1 MEDLRNHEGSEF
13 FTRSSAIVTSSST
26 RPTKLPLRQAVYFD
40 IIDKYPKVPKARP
53 STSGN
58 RQELR
63 PLRKGR
69 LELNY
74 IPRQPSAG
82 HQEGNNNIRP
92 GFSFETYN
100 ISTKELRRL
109 HLLNVRKGYMVYNID
124 PQDPL
129 DQNRSLLDRQV
140 QPTVEL
146 CSRGCGTI
154 ATPRLSVAP
163 GGASEIDERCIK
175 GVPIQGP

>member
-1 MEDLRNHEGSEF
+1 MEDLRNDEGSEF

-124 PQDPL
+124 PQDPEDRRAL
-129 DQNRSLLDRQV
+129 RKGGAYTRPQN
-140 QPTVEL
+140 E
-146 CSRGCGTI
+146 CGQERT
-154 ATPRLSVAP
+154 THHVRPRL
-163 GGASEIDERCIK
+163 GAIIW
-175 GVPIQGP
+175 

>member
-26 RPTKLPLRQAVYFD
+26 RPTKLPLRQAMYFD

-82 HQEGNNNIRP
+82 HQEGNNNNIRP
-92 GFSFETYN
+92 GFSFENLTSPPRNYEDY
-100 ISTKELRRL
+100 ISSTSAK
-109 HLLNVRKGYMVYNID
+109 
-124 PQDPL
+124 
-129 DQNRSLLDRQV
+129 
-140 QPTVEL
+140 
-146 CSRGCGTI
+146 
-154 ATPRLSVAP
+154 ATWSTTSILKTLK
-163 GGASEIDERCIK
+163 IDERCATN
-175 GVPIQGP
+175 PESRALAPEGPLPCRRA

>member
-1 MEDLRNHEGSEF
+1 MEDLRNDEGSEF

-109 HLLNVRKGYMVYNID
+109 HLLNVRTGYMVYNID
-124 PQDPL
+124 PQDPEDRRAL
-129 DQNRSLLDRQV
+129 RNKSRISCTCSGGTATLPSSLAL
-140 QPTVEL
+140 VEQ
-146 CSRGCGTI
+146 S
-154 ATPRLSVAP
+154 AP
-163 GGASEIDERCIK
+163 GGAGSPHR
-175 GVPIQGP
+175 